1 MHDKNRGLTREVQ
14 REIFRFVR
22 SNSFERRTGI
32 PGWAV
37 AGIFHDSRNRA
48 SLLFTQIVLEERVK
62 EWAKM
67 LNRDYAGI
75 HFSYEILDFES
86 YCASF
91 QSRLAG
97 RSPETLPLFEYIRRN
112 GTYIFGKGDI
122 YEGVQFRASGLVVTE
137 VDFVAS
143 GMLVKVDGPL
153 RRTDNHSHHRKRKHN
168 SLYKAQSFI
177 DANGYP
183 DHKLVRLEA
192 RLVSNEKWDICL
204 YDIEGRRYLQRQM
217 WNKL

>member
-22 SNSFERRTGI
+22 SNGFERKTGI

-37 AGIFHDSRNRA
+37 AGIIHDSRNRA
-48 SLLFTQIVLEERVK
+48 SLLFTQIVLEEKVK
-62 EWAKM
+62 EWAKR
-67 LNRDYAGI
+67 LNREYSGI

-97 RSPETLPLFEYIRRN
+97 RSPETLPLFDYIRRN
-112 GTYIFGKGDI
+112 AEEIFGRKNI
-122 YEGVQFRASGLVVTE
+122 YEGVQFRTSGLVVTE

-143 GMLVKVDGPL
+143 GMLVKVDEL
-153 RRTDNHSHHRKRKHN
+153 LKLADNRSHHRKRKHN

-177 DANGYP
+177 VANGYP

-192 RLVSNEKWDICL
+192 KPVSSEKWDIRL
-204 YDIEGRRYLQRQM
+204 YDIEGKKYLSKGDLD
-217 WNKL
+217 KL